1 MVSLQK
7 DFNQKAKAP
16 KNQLRTMKVQ
26 QERLRTEGQ
35 NLKLL
40 ACSSY
45 ATSLNIYL
53 VKSTLVLN

>member
-1 MVSLQK
+1 
-7 DFNQKAKAP
+7 
-16 KNQLRTMKVQ
+16 MKVQ

-53 VKSTLVLN
+53 VKSTLVLNQPSIGKDLYLEREVTNRV